1 MNLLHQY
8 GYSFVFCVVF
18 LEQLGLPIPAAPFL
32 LLAGAFAMDGEFSLP
47 LVLFVAILAAFA
59 GDAVWYM
66 LGKKKGR
73 SVLTLLCRISL
84 SPDSCV
90 RKTEESFTKR
100 GVNSLLIAKFIPG
113 LNTIAPPMAGMFHVS
128 WLQFALRD
136 LAGCLLYA
144 IALTLP
150 GYFFEHTIFDVT
162 AYLESIGHALLWFT
176 IGVIGIYLLYK
187 YIRLKILQRML
198 YKERITPLEL
208 HDRIAAGE
216 PLTIVDLR
224 GISQIDQSPSIPG
237 AIRIPPSE
245 IDLHLPQLEKDR
257 WIIMYCT

>member
-32 LLAGAFAMDGEFSLP
+32 LLAGAFVKDGEFSLP
-47 LVLFVAILAAFA
+47 LILFVAIAAAFA
-59 GDAVWYM
+59 GDAVWYV

-100 GVNSLLIAKFIPG
+100 GVNSLLIAKFVPG
-113 LNTIAPPMAGMFHVS
+113 LNTIAPPMAGMFHVT
-128 WLQFALRD
+128 WTQFSIRD

-144 IALTLP
+144 VALTLP

-176 IGVIGIYLLYK
+176 VGVIGLYLLYK
-187 YIRLKILQRML
+187 YIKLKILQRML
-198 YKERITPLEL
+198 YKERITPKEL
-208 HDRIAAGE
+208 HERMLAGDE
-216 PLTIVDLR
+216 LTVVDLR
-224 GISQIDQSPSIPG
+224 AINQIEQSPPLPG

-245 IDLHLPQLEKDR
+245 IDLHLSKLDKAR